1 MENWKKG
8 DSLVKKIFGKNEFIL
23 LILMIILSFVLN
35 SFNSAFLT
43 VTNFLSMSR
52 GFAIEGI
59 ALVGMSMLLIMGMFD
74 MSIGSVM
81 VLASYLFTVCVGE
94 FKLPVIVALLIALAA
109 GAAVGVING
118 LIITRLKVN
127 AFITTLGT
135 MTIFRGLV
143 LALSQG
149 ASKRCVDKAFCSLSL
164 SAVGKV
170 PTVLIG
176 IVIVFILADFAL
188 RNIRWF
194 RQLYFIGGNPNSA
207 ELTGINVRKM
217 RLIMFGFSGFMAAL
231 AGCFSASRLQ
241 GSVPTNNAGTAMKLM
256 VACVIGGS
264 SFSGGRGSMLGSVLG
279 LVFLTILNNGMIM
292 LKISDY
298 WFNCVLGIFLIAV
311 VFINTLSA
319 SSVERNKAKQVKKET
334 IALMNDQK

>member
-1 MENWKKG
+1 MSFSSCPLLSHLIAQRHQLG
-8 DSLVKKIFGKNEFIL
+8 DAARNVITLHARAAADVHL
-23 LILMIILSFVLN
+23 CP
-35 SFNSAFLT
+35 
-43 VTNFLSMSR
+43 R
-52 GFAIEGI
+52 R
-59 ALVGMSMLLIMGMFD
+59 
-74 MSIGSVM
+74 
-81 VLASYLFTVCVGE
+81 VLADVFRRN
-94 FKLPVIVALLIALAA
+94 
-109 GAAVGVING
+109 AAVQLDFRVQSARINH
-118 LIITRLKVN
+118 
-127 AFITTLGT
+127 FP
-135 MTIFRGLV
+135 
-143 LALSQG
+143 Q
-149 ASKRCVDKAFCSLSL
+149 
-164 SAVGKV
+164 
-170 PTVLIG
+170 
-176 IVIVFILADFAL
+176 LADFAL

-207 ELTGINVRKM
+207 ELTGINVKKM

-264 SFSGGRGSMLGSVLG
+264 SFSGGRGSMLGSALG

-319 SSVERNKAKQVKKET
+319 SSIERNKAKQIKKET
-334 IALMNDQK
+334 IALMNEHK